1 MNVKAQSIMQEAI
14 AELRFHPKW
23 FQYALLPAAFF
34 EQQIER
40 FKHPERDEDYG
51 WQHLEHHRYLA
62 FKTVLASYKRL
73 SDEQIQQYIEL
84 CQLDEDQMMASG
96 ALRNLLL
103 WRGFAEGQYD
113 KIIEHPAFD
122 EPHLQKTIWR
132 NKMSLELE
140 SNTVSEAAFTEILK
154 KQDATF
160 ERQLVDSVSIS
171 RPQLEVLAEKGIS
184 RAVRNI
190 AKNRLGRRQ

>member
-1 MNVKAQSIMQEAI
+1 MQEAI
-14 AELRFHPKW
+14 SELHFHPKW
-23 FQYALLPAAFF
+23 FEPNLLPSTFF

-62 FKTVLASYKRL
+62 FKTVLASYERL

-84 CQLDEDQMMASG
+84 CQVDEDEMMASL

-103 WRGFAEGQYD
+103 WRGFAEGRYD
-113 KIIEHPAFD
+113 KIIGHPAFD

-132 NKMSLELE
+132 NKMSLELL
-140 SNTVSEAAFTEILK
+140 SSSVSETAFTEILERR
-154 KQDATF
+154 DTMF

-171 RPQLEVLAEKGIS
+171 RPQLEVLAEKAS
-184 RAVRNI
+184 AARFATSPKTV
-190 AKNRLGRRQ
+190 